1 MSDTVSRLLIRNKDG
16 SNKAVSTLVLTASLA
31 SIYFIV
37 AKLSLLLAIEGYAS
51 PVWPPSG
58 IAIALLLLGGIRFW
72 PGVLIGAFLSNWQ
85 VDGASQLAFQIAI
98 GNTLEAV
105 TAVWLTNRFVGRRYF
120 LNHSRKV
127 FSFTLILVFSCIIS
141 ALVGALSVLNWPTE
155 IPDSEILFRV
165 FSTWWVGDIVGALVF
180 SPLIL
185 AYRQGYRQFALNKK
199 ELFGFALFSLVLLEA
214 IFGGISIFDL
224 NSASFAFLPLPLL
237 IAVGYRLGLRGV
249 VLFTLALSVL
259 AITGTFRGFGPF
271 ADEAVSQSLVLL
283 QVYIGLVALS
293 GLLLSSI
300 IAERE
305 AARRALLRLS
315 AQLELRVR
323 NSTDELRKANLTL
336 GNEKKHQQSLIQQL
350 VASEVRYRA
359 LFDNATEAIMLLDID
374 KLCFVDANNNAAALF
389 GYPLDELIKIP
400 FANLSPEFQRNGFSS
415 MTAGIPYM
423 HAAVAGEQV
432 CFEWQHL
439 HADGHVIPCEVRLIS
454 YPSSN
459 KNLIRACV
467 TDISERIRSSSRQR
481 LIAKVFEN
489 TSEGVV
495 ITDDRHRVVEV
506 NEACCEMTG
515 YASHDIIGRLPIW
528 LLNDAND
535 QLSIE
540 DFLIYIVEN
549 SRWQGEVFGEKK
561 DGSYFPQLLTISAVA
576 DEAGDISNFLY
587 QFSDISDFK
596 VKEEKLAY
604 LANYDHLTGL
614 YNRTALIDHMTRM
627 IAEAKRDGKAVSLY
641 FIDLDGF
648 KRVNDS
654 LGHDA
659 GDALLCEVASRIK
672 STLRSSDLVAR
683 LGGDEFTVV
692 AKHSDIGE
700 KQCRLAQKLIDRL
713 SVPYRIASSEIYL
726 TVSIGISNSPQ
737 DGNECKLLL
746 KNADIAMYEAKKSGQ
761 GSYQFFTNEM
771 NTAALDRMNVEIGLR
786 KALENDEFVLH
797 YQPQIDL
804 SSGSLVGFEALVR
817 WQHPDKGLIAPG
829 DFIEIAEQNG
839 LIAPIGRW
847 VLEQACRQ
855 NMAWQRQGLAE
866 VPVAVNLSA
875 RQFRFPQ
882 ELLSHVKE
890 TLAATGLQP
899 EMLELELTESMLV
912 ENVESAIVTL
922 ESLREIGIKLA
933 IDDFGTGYSSLSYL
947 KRFAADKLKID
958 RSFVRD
964 LEFNGEDAA
973 IVKATIALGHN
984 LNLKVIAEGV
994 ENRAQVSFL
1003 NNCGCDELQGFLIS
1017 QPLPA
1022 EYIPDLIVSL
1032 PARMISSVLPAHVSD
1047 PEPELVYR

>member
-1 MSDTVSRLLIRNKDG
+1 MNNTVSRLLIRNKDG
-16 SNKAVSTLVLTASLA
+16 SNSVVSTVALIAGLA

-58 IAIALLLLGGIRFW
+58 IAIALLFMGGIRLW

-98 GNTLEAV
+98 GNTLEAIV
-105 TAVWLTNRFVGRRYF
+105 AVWLTNRLIARRYF

-127 FSFTLILVFSCIIS
+127 FTFTLILIFSCTIS
-141 ALVGALSVLNWPTE
+141 ALIGSLSVLNWP
-155 IPDSEILFRV
+155 SETPGFAAFVRV
-165 FSTWWVGDIVGALVF
+165 FDTWWVGDIVGALVF
-180 SPLIL
+180 APLIM
-185 AYRQGYRQFALNKK
+185 AYSQHYRLFLLSKK
-199 ELFGFALFSLVLLEA
+199 ELFGFTLFSLILLEA
-214 IFGGISIFDL
+214 IFGGISVFDL

-237 IAVGYRLGLRGV
+237 IAVGYRVGLRGV

-315 AQLELRVR
+315 GQLEIRVR

-336 GNEKKHQQSLIQQL
+336 GNEKNHQQSLIQQL
-350 VASEVRYRA
+350 GASEMRYRT
-359 LFDNATEAIMLLDID
+359 LFDNATEAVMLFDID
-374 KLCFVDANNNAAALF
+374 EQCFVDANKNAASLL
-389 GYPLDELIKIP
+389 GYPRNELIKMP
-400 FANLSPEFQRNGFSS
+400 FKSLSPDFQRNGLSS
-415 MTAGIPYM
+415 MTAGIPYLQ
-423 HAAVAGEQV
+423 AAIAGEQV

-454 YPSSN
+454 FPSSN
-459 KNLIRACV
+459 KTLIRACV
-467 TDISERIRSSSRQR
+467 TDISERIQSSSRQR
-481 LIAKVFEN
+481 LISKVFEN

-495 ITDDRHRVVEV
+495 ITDAGHRIAEV
-506 NEACCEMTG
+506 NEACCEITG
-515 YASHDIIGRLPIW
+515 YAANDIIGRLPLW
-528 LLNDAND
+528 MLNDAND

-540 DFLIYIVEN
+540 DFLIFITE
-549 SRWQGEVFGEKK
+549 SERWQGEVFGKK
-561 DGSYFPQLLTISAVA
+561 KNGSYFPQLLTISAVM

-596 VKEEKLAY
+596 IKEERLAY

-614 YNRTALIDHMTRM
+614 YNRTALIEHMTRM
-627 IAEAKRDGKAVSLY
+627 IAEAKRDVKMVSLY

-659 GDALLCEVASRIK
+659 GDTLLCEVANRIR
-672 STLRSSDLVAR
+672 STLRASDLVAR

-713 SVPYRIASSEIYL
+713 SVPYRVASSEIYL

-737 DGNECKLLL
+737 DGSECKLLL
-746 KNADIAMYEAKKSGQ
+746 KNADIAMYEAKKSGR
-761 GSYQFFTNEM
+761 GSYQFFTNDM
-771 NTAALDRMNVEIGLR
+771 NTAALARMNVEIGLR
-786 KALENDEFVLH
+786 KALENEEFILH

-804 SSGSLVGFEALVR
+804 HSGKLIGFEALVR
-817 WQHPDKGLIAPG
+817 WQHPVKGMIQPG
-829 DFIEIAEQNG
+829 DFIDIAEQSG

-855 NMAWQRQGLAE
+855 NMEWQLQGVAE

-890 TLAATGLQP
+890 TLNTTGLAP
-899 EMLELELTESMLV
+899 GMLELELTESMLV
-912 ENVESAIVTL
+912 ENVEAAIATL
-922 ESLREIGIKLA
+922 ESLRDVGIKLA

-964 LEFNGEDAA
+964 LEFDGEDAA
-973 IVKATIALGHN
+973 IVKATIALGHS

-1003 NNCGCDELQGFLIS
+1003 NDCDCDELQGFLIS

-1022 EYIPDLIVSL
+1022 ELIPDLVDALPGKVSSYGWRAT
-1032 PARMISSVLPAHVSD
+1032 PRDRACV
-1047 PEPELVYR
+1047 